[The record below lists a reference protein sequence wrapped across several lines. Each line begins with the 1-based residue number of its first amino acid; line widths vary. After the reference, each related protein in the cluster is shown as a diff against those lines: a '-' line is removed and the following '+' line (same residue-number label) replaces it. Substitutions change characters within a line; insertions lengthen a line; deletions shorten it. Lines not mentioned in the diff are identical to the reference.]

1 MREQQKITRFTLK
14 TKKLPQYVFSE
25 TTKWDSKMSINDD
38 VKAVGDGAT
47 ALAKTIDII
56 KDNENAKQAADNLG
70 QSLVTIT
77 ETIKNALL
85 PLAAV
90 NYGFNKAKT
99 YFNEKFQQ
107 DFEPKLADIPPEDL
121 IEPKASVAGAVLQ
134 GIAFAHE
141 ETDIKEMFLSLLAT
155 SMDKRVSANAH
166 PAFVEIIK
174 QLSNEEAKLV
184 QNIFSLGDSMV
195 ATAEIRLHDNVGFK
209 VIYTHLVN
217 FQTTDGAML
226 ENPRLP
232 AIIDNLVRLG
242 LIIVDY
248 SSHLTDENAYQW
260 VNDRPEM
267 IRFKKEFNPEK
278 IQFQKGVIKNT
289 SFGVQFAKAVGLTS

>member
-1 MREQQKITRFTLK
+1 
-14 TKKLPQYVFSE
+14 
-25 TTKWDSKMSINDD
+25 MSINDD

-155 SMDKRVSANAH
+155 SMDKRVSENAH

-174 QLSNEEAKLV
+174 QLNSEEAKLV
-184 QNIFSLGDSMV
+184 KNVFSLPESAV
-195 ATAEIRLHDNVGFK
+195 ATAEIRLHDDVGFK
-209 VIYTHLVN
+209 VLYTHLVN
-217 FQTTDGAML
+217 FQATDGTML

-232 AIIDNLVRLG
+232 SSIDNLVRLG
-242 LIIVDY
+242 LVVVDY
-248 SSHLTDENAYQW
+248 ASFLTDEKAYNW
-260 VNDRPEM
+260 LDNRPEM
-267 IRFKKEFNPEK
+267 IKFKKEFGSEK
-278 IQFQKGVIKNT
+278 IQFQKGIIKRT
-289 SFGVQFAKAVGLTS
+289 SFGDQFAKVVGLTL